1 MANVVVITQI
11 MFIMNPVDAMSLGD
25 MVDAAY
31 AIAFGGLATG
41 DMNAQ
46 EQVITDDNT
55 KISLS
60 KLKNFVLLKILA
72 IM

>member
-60 KLKNFVLLKILA
+60 KLKNFVLLKI
-72 IM
+72 

>member
-1 MANVVVITQI
+1 MAIVVVITQI

-46 EQVITDDNT
+46 EQVMTDDNT
-55 KISLS
+55 KMSQC
-60 KLKNFVLLKILA
+60 KLANICIVEE
-72 IM
+72 

>member
-11 MFIMNPVDAMSLGD
+11 IFIMNPVDAMSLVD

-31 AIAFGGLATG
+31 TMAFGAHATG

-46 EQVITDDNT
+46 EQVMTEDNT
-55 KISLS
+55 EILQYKMKI
-60 KLKNFVLLKILA
+60 VA
-72 IM
+72 

>member
-60 KLKNFVLLKILA
+60 ELKNSVLLKILA